1 MAVHAIDEANRCLQ
15 CKKPMC
21 QQGCPIHTPIPVSYT
36 HLDVYKRQFFL
47 REQDGHWLYYGAI
60 SDISQQKQREQQL
73 EASQR
78 ALSSAVH
85 ISEKD
90 ESFMTLTEENRR
102 AAAAIF
108 AQMTPGGM
116 IGGYCEEGFPLYF
129 ANHEMVKLLG
139 YETFEEL
146 SEACLLYTSR
156 CV

>member
-1 MAVHAIDEANRCLQ
+1 M
-15 CKKPMC
+15 
-21 QQGCPIHTPIPVSYT
+21 
-36 HLDVYKRQFFL
+36 YKRQ
-47 REQDGHWLYYGAI
+47 
-60 SDISQQKQREQQL
+60 
-73 EASQR
+73 
-78 ALSSAVH
+78 AVH

-146 SEACLLYTSR
+146 SEAIRGKVVNTCLLYTSR